1 MASLK
6 KKNNQIDIAL
16 DKTSFSIPYKPNE
29 GREKKKLKPIISKIR
44 ELNNLSKSGERS
56 KSLFPRCWTGTRM
69 AGYDTVK
76 SRFRAG
82 SLNERSLIEQFF
94 RQISSLLRMVGTQKQ
109 SGSRPRFGCSRAMQK
124 GGWWWRW
131 W

>member
-56 KSLFPRCWTGTRM
+56 KSLFPRP
-69 AGYDTVK
+69 AGLELGWPVTIRLKVA
-76 SRFRAG
+76 F
-82 SLNERSLIEQFF
+82 EQV
-94 RQISSLLRMVGTQKQ
+94 R
-109 SGSRPRFGCSRAMQK
+109 
-124 GGWWWRW
+124 
-131 W
+131 